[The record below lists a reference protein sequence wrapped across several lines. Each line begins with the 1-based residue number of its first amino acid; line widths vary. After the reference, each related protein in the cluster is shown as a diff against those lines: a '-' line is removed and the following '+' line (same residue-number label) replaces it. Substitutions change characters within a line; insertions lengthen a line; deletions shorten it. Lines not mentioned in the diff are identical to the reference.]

1 MVYQIKVLHPKVY
14 VANDQELSS
23 LSGEAEE
30 SKAKIL
36 EAPETSSFVNLLK
49 TEQNGVG
56 GREQNETPTNK
67 IRQ

>member
-1 MVYQIKVLHPKVY
+1 M
-14 VANDQELSS
+14 ANDQEISS
-23 LSGEAEE
+23 LAGEAEE
-30 SKAKIL
+30 SKAKIF

-67 IRQ
+67 MRQ

>member
-14 VANDQELSS
+14 VANDQETSS
-23 LSGEAEE
+23 LAGEAEE
-30 SKAKIL
+30 SKAKIF